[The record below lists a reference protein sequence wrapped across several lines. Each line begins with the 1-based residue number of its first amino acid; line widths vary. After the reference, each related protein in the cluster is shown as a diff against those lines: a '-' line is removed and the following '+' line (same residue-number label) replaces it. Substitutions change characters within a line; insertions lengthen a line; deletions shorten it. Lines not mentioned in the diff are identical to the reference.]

1 MDVINQYAFGQD
13 DNYLMEPD
21 FKASWE
27 KTLKGAGRSFGF
39 IRQFPFVLSL
49 VRVLPLR
56 VLALLQPR
64 LVLMVEWQIAARK
77 KIDVLLKTTG
87 STSTAE
93 KTKPRSLF
101 EAMRDSKLPPHE
113 KSAGRFFDE
122 AQTWIGAG
130 TETVAQALST
140 ITCHILSNKDKLGSL
155 KRVLKEAMPT
165 PTDHLP
171 ISTLEQIPYLAAVIS
186 EGLRVSNGLTTRL
199 PRLARADEPMVYQ
212 DWEIPFGTPVS
223 ATAYFSLQSPAI
235 FPEPEKFQPERWL
248 LPNGEFNKGLLKYL
262 VNFGRGTRQCL
273 GMNLAYGELYLTISS
288 IFRRFEMELFETTT
302 DDVKTVHDFFVAAP
316 GLQSQGVHVTITG
329 EAKE

>member
-77 KIDVLLKTTG
+77 KIDVLLKTPG

-171 ISTLEQIPYLAAVIS
+171 ISTLEQIPYLV
-186 EGLRVSNGLTTRL
+186 G
-199 PRLARADEPMVYQ
+199 
-212 DWEIPFGTPVS
+212 FF
-223 ATAYFSLQSPAI
+223 FSLSDS
-235 FPEPEKFQPERWL
+235 
-248 LPNGEFNKGLLKYL
+248 G
-262 VNFGRGTRQCL
+262 
-273 GMNLAYGELYLTISS
+273 S
-288 IFRRFEMELFETTT
+288 
-302 DDVKTVHDFFVAAP
+302 
-316 GLQSQGVHVTITG
+316 
-329 EAKE
+329 